1 MLGHLDRGAALFGLQ
16 APLETGH
23 GVAYRSKK
31 FQASFQ
37 LRRDAV
43 KEFLSRHADRIT
55 GVLSGFDRL
64 VLRGTLRHISYTD
77 GMGKYLSYR
86 KILLKDFTGFAQ
98 KLTADLKHCLTEQ
111 AERLSRPVVYVEST
125 RRNKEAIAREIAERD
140 KLQHG
145 LIAVLSC
152 VEPCLTFSIRR
163 NPRLKRLE
171 LVHGFRKCLFFYHY
185 FLDPVFG
192 FMHAR
197 IQSWLPFNIQVCVNG
212 REWLAIQMNQSGIR
226 YRRREN
232 CFPWIQDVDAAQR
245 LLDEQLKCHWPQT
258 LNRIAQL
265 FNPLLPRLFPQGGVG
280 YYWSVYQ
287 SEWATDVMFR
297 DSSSLAEIYPALVRH
312 GITTFSSPDVMRFL
326 GRQVRSDFSGEIVS
340 RFRDRPEGLR
350 LKHAIGQNSVKIYDK
365 QGSVLRVETTIH
377 RPEDMRCFRP
387 KEGQP
392 RGPRA
397 WRPLR
402 RGIADLH
409 RRASLSQASNERYLQ
424 ALASCD
430 TSSPLG
436 QLLTPVCRT
445 THWNGSRVRALR
457 PWEALDASLLAAI
470 SRGEFHLRGFRNRD
484 LRELLFPNPTQDPS
498 ETRRRSARITRLLR
512 ILRAHGLVRKIPK
525 TFRYRLTKRGHELC
539 SAVLTANSL
548 TIQQIQKAVA

>member
-1 MLGHLDRGAALFGLQ
+1 MKD
-16 APLETGH
+16 
-23 GVAYRSKK
+23 
-31 FQASFQ
+31 
-37 LRRDAV
+37 
-43 KEFLSRHADRIT
+43 FLSCHADRIT

-64 VLRGTLRHISYTD
+64 VFRGTLRHISYND
-77 GMGKYLSYR
+77 GLGKFLSYR
-86 KILLKDFTGFAQ
+86 KILLKDFTSFAQ
-98 KLTADLKHCLTEQ
+98 KLTADLKHCLSEQ

-125 RRNKEAIAREIAERD
+125 RHNKEALAREIAQRD
-140 KLQHG
+140 KLQSG

-163 NPRLKRLE
+163 NPHLKRLE

-197 IQSWLPFNIQVCVNG
+197 IQSWLPFNIQICING
-212 REWLAIQMNQSGIR
+212 REWLAIQMDQAGIP

-232 CFPWIQDVDAAQR
+232 CFPWIQDVHAAQR
-245 LLDEQLKCHWPQT
+245 LLDEQLKCHWPQM
-258 LNRIAQL
+258 LNRFAQL
-265 FNPLLPRLFPQGGVG
+265 LNPVLPKLFSPAAG

-312 GITTFSSPDVMRFL
+312 GITCFSSPDVMRFL
-326 GRQVRSDFSGEIVS
+326 GRQVRADFSGEIVS

-387 KEGQP
+387 KEGEP
-392 RGPRA
+392 HGPRA

-409 RRASLSQASNERYLQ
+409 RRASLSQASNERYLE

-430 TSSPLG
+430 TSTPLG
-436 QLLTPVCRT
+436 RLLAQVSRNTR
-445 THWNGSRVRALR
+445 WKGSTVRALR
-457 PWEALDASLLAAI
+457 PWDQVDASLLAAI

-484 LRELLFPNPTQDPS
+484 LRQLLFPPTQDPS
-498 ETRRRSARITRLLR
+498 ETRRHSARITRLLR
-512 ILRAHGLVRKIPK
+512 ILRAHGLVRKIPH
-525 TFRYRLTKRGHELC
+525 TFRYQLTKRGQELC